1 MSISP
6 AGNPYVEFTPQ
17 VMAAKQA
24 AQTQQIGIAVAK
36 KLMDVNAAQGAQLL
50 QQLQSTAA
58 LDQGL
63 GRNLDMYA

>member
-6 AGNPYVEFTPQ
+6 AGNSYVEFTPQ

-36 KLMDVNAAQGAQLL
+36 KLLDVNAAQGAQLL
-50 QQLQSTAA
+50 RQLQSTAA

-63 GRNLDMYA
+63 GRNLDVYA